1 MDENENRSMTPEYD
15 PELDAP
21 TVGAPIPRPVRTEP
35 ERSESAEQSAPAA
48 PTQPQQPV
56 QQPVQPQNNGYPQ
69 QPVQQPAYAPQPT
82 YPQQAYYRQPPQAPN
97 YPPQGYYAP
106 QPPQGYYPQP
116 QGYYAPQQP
125 PQATGYP
132 PQSYYP
138 PQPQGGNYPQRN
150 APAAPPQPTYP
161 QQGSNYPQQSAPQQG
176 SNYPQQSAQQQGSNY
191 PQQQGSNYPQQPSN
205 TQQPVFS
212 QNAPDGGVRA
222 PQGPD
227 APPPPREG
235 KPEGG
240 KKKSRL
246 GLILGCVGGGL
257 LLVGALLF
265 VLYRLGVIGG
275 AEVAPAPAVYEPQTH
290 SEPAPAEAPA
300 AVPPA
305 EAPAAVPPAFERLY
319 GDDAIYDAVFG
330 EYRELM
336 NRAYAESDTERQYM
350 LFAEAEAAL
359 LDTGAIQPYSANS
372 SDNTV
377 TYLICFNL
385 NRATY
390 GQEGGVCASPKTEQ
404 QREDTAAAMQ
414 SRNFRMAL
422 QLAFD
427 KSSLVSDSANLR
439 NIYTPPRFVVLSKTV
454 TDDEGHSFKAGTSYG
469 EMVQYY
475 LGRRGSDIKTYDG
488 KNCWY
493 SPDAAREYMDAARRE
508 LEGTVSFPIYIDVV
522 YYSGSEWNTQQ
533 AQNYKQSV
541 ESSLGTENVV
551 VNLIAVDTS
560 EDYYN
565 GNYSIT
571 DGASA
576 NYDVFYT
583 IGWGPDYD
591 SPQTFL
597 DTFIPGTDGLLRY
610 VGLYY

>member
-35 ERSESAEQSAPAA
+35 ERTEPERSERAEQSAPAA
-48 PTQPQQPV
+48 PAQQSA
-56 QQPVQPQNNGYPQ
+56 QPQNNGYPQ
-69 QPVQQPAYAPQPT
+69 QPAQQQPVQRPAYAPQPT

-150 APAAPPQPTYP
+150 ATAAPPQPTYP
-161 QQGSNYPQQSAPQQG
+161 QQSSNYP
-176 SNYPQQSAQQQGSNY
+176 
-191 PQQQGSNYPQQPSN
+191 QQGSNYPQQPSN

-275 AEVAPAPAVYEPQTH
+275 AEVADDPAVYEPQTH
-290 SEPAPAEAPA
+290 SEPAPADAPA
-300 AVPPA
+300 EV
-305 EAPAAVPPAFERLY
+305 PAAVPPAFERLY

-359 LDTGAIQPYSANS
+359 LDTGAIQPYSTSS

-390 GQEGGVCASPKTEQ
+390 GQEGGVCASPKTER

-475 LGRRGSDIKTYDG
+475 LGRRGSDVKTYDG

-522 YYSGSEWNTQQ
+522 YYSGSELSTQQ

-551 VNLIAVDTS
+551 VNLIAADTS

-583 IGWGPDYD
+583 MGWGPDYD

-597 DTFIPGTDGLLRY
+597 DTFIPGADGLLRY